1 MDQIEINGLRVMA
14 RHGYTKEEKMMEQ
27 EFEIDTILYCSL
39 EKAIETD
46 KVEHTVECGELIKLI
61 TQTLKR
67 GALSIDRKS
76 RTKVNR
82 SNFDYSPIIC
92 GVELALKRHKAV
104 SWQILI
110 L

>member
-46 KVEHTVECGELIKLI
+46 KVEHLSLIHI
-61 TQTLKR
+61 
-67 GALSIDRKS
+67 
-76 RTKVNR
+76 
-82 SNFDYSPIIC
+82 
-92 GVELALKRHKAV
+92 
-104 SWQILI
+104 
-110 L
+110 